1 MQTNAVIRWRGG
13 AYSILLWA
21 PWPYS
26 ETKQII
32 FSAQNSND
40 IDGRCS
46 ESNLVSFLR
55 EKISTSQMLIAFA
68 QMLIACW
75 SAYISLAQNKNR
87 WMQKFL
93 RSCKS
98 LACFA
103 NSQPRDIN
111 WSCEIRELRS
121 IRCFEFSF
129 LVFPFH
135 SKCEWLTF
143 TVLLS
148 LQRREVE
155 AEQIDVAKVLVK
167 NYTCKC
173 LRWFPVFSFLLVFRS
188 NFKWSNAG
196 FVARLRCM
204 DSSAVHR
211 AVLKYIVGTTWSLL
225 SAISRR

>member
-1 MQTNAVIRWRGG
+1 MVAVLKVIWYLSWGIKSAHRKCWLHLRKCWLH
-13 AYSILLWA
+13 AEVLILAWLK
-21 PWPYS
+21 
-26 ETKQII
+26 TKIVDCKK
-32 FSAQNSND
+32 FV
-40 IDGRCS
+40 
-46 ESNLVSFLR
+46 EVKK
-55 EKISTSQMLIAFA
+55 KIAGPEWTQFRMTPVA
-68 QMLIACW
+68 M
-75 SAYISLAQNKNR
+75 
-87 WMQKFL
+87 
-93 RSCKS
+93 
-98 LACFA
+98 
-103 NSQPRDIN
+103 QPRDIN

-148 LQRREVE
+148 LQWREVE

>member
-1 MQTNAVIRWRGG
+1 MVAVLKVIWYLSWGKKSAHRKCWLHLRKCWLH
-13 AYSILLWA
+13 AEVLILVWLK
-21 PWPYS
+21 
-26 ETKQII
+26 T
-32 FSAQNSND
+32 
-40 IDGRCS
+40 IDTCPVAK
-46 ESNLVSFLR
+46 LLP
-55 EKISTSQMLIAFA
+55 
-68 QMLIACW
+68 
-75 SAYISLAQNKNR
+75 
-87 WMQKFL
+87 
-93 RSCKS
+93 SCKS
-98 LACFA
+98 LAYFA
-103 NSQPRDIN
+103 KSQPRDIK

-148 LQRREVE
+148 LQWREVE

-211 AVLKYIVGTTWSLL
+211 AVLKFEIYRGDDV
-225 SAISRR
+225 ISTFSDI